1 MQHWSECRL
10 DWSASYELNELRAEI
25 GSARMATFVRIPNTN
40 MRRNHDKYLAGWIKA
55 MREDFSL
62 IFTVAEAASAGAD

>member
-1 MQHWSECRL
+1 
-10 DWSASYELNELRAEI
+10 
-25 GSARMATFVRIPNTN
+25 MATFVRIPNTN